1 MNDAFV
7 RRVVRAKIEDGR
19 LPRSRLGAVSA
30 TNGTNE
36 RCDAC
41 ATQSRLKKC

>member
-19 LPRSRLGAVSA
+19 LPRSRLGAVSE